1 MIIPPPPTSPTSD
14 KTPSVIHKV
23 RLLHKEIYTIGSK
36 LAKRNKLGIHQ
47 GIEKMTTEMFSSLIE
62 AAFTPRP
69 AKLRVLEIAR
79 IRQSVIQNLVRTEY
93 ELEIINENIYMKL
106 SGMLVE
112 VAKEINAWIS
122 DTERRTVMQK
132 RPFN

>member
-1 MIIPPPPTSPTSD
+1 
-14 KTPSVIHKV
+14 
-23 RLLHKEIYTIGSK
+23 
-36 LAKRNKLGIHQ
+36 
-47 GIEKMTTEMFSSLIE
+47 MTTEMFSSLIE